1 MQLPQRARPHRV
13 GLDSRQRG
21 TERVPT
27 EPEPA
32 TTSQVVKRPVEVCE
46 LGEVDDRLDAL
57 RECFEDADEPVS
69 SVEDI
74 EGHVQ
79 QAIAAIEPQGKDPAL
94 LMAAAVTVYLA
105 HRCDEIDSDPD
116 TLLHLAARAE
126 FDGEPPRALAEWLQ
140 AAGVEY

>member
-1 MQLPQRARPHRV
+1 M
-13 GLDSRQRG
+13 
-21 TERVPT
+21 
-27 EPEPA
+27 
-32 TTSQVVKRPVEVCE
+32 
-46 LGEVDDRLDAL
+46 
-57 RECFEDADEPVS
+57 
-69 SVEDI
+69 EDI
-74 EGHVQ
+74 ESPLQ

-105 HRCDEIDSDPD
+105 HRRDEIDPD

>member
-1 MQLPQRARPHRV
+1 MSASGCKPDAAPAARSPAPR
-13 GLDSRQRG
+13 GFGQPAAG

-32 TTSQVVKRPVEVCE
+32 TTAQVVKRPVEVCE

-57 RECFEDADEPVS
+57 RERFEDADEPVS

-74 EGHVQ
+74 GGHVQ

-94 LMAAAVTVYLA
+94 LMAAAVTVY
-105 HRCDEIDSDPD
+105 
-116 TLLHLAARAE
+116 
-126 FDGEPPRALAEWLQ
+126 
-140 AAGVEY
+140 

>member
-1 MQLPQRARPHRV
+1 M
-13 GLDSRQRG
+13 
-21 TERVPT
+21 
-27 EPEPA
+27 
-32 TTSQVVKRPVEVCE
+32 
-46 LGEVDDRLDAL
+46 
-57 RECFEDADEPVS
+57 S

-74 EGHVQ
+74 EGPLQ

-116 TLLHLAARAE
+116 TLLHLAARAG
-126 FDGEPPRALAEWLQ
+126 FDGEPARALAEWLQ